1 HGIVV
6 SARAQAQGARF
17 KQRNGYTLEDLV
29 GRSLEGGRTT
39 GIGGGDEQDA
49 IAKIAVQ
56 EATGTAPRAGK
67 EGERDVPTRQAV
79 VLASGNLGLVYL
91 MEETRRLTLEEIDE
105 RHPRLLPALREHPH
119 IGLLLVHCEAHARDT
134 AAA

>member
-56 EATGTAPRAGK
+56 EATGTGQRAREDEEK
-67 EGERDVPTRQAV
+67 DVSDRHAV
-79 VLASGNLGLVYL
+79 VLGSGNLGLVYL
-91 MEETRRLTLEEIDE
+91 MEERRRLNLEGNDA
-105 RHPRLLPALREHPH
+105 RHPAPPSAPRAPA
-119 IGLLLVHCEAHARDT
+119 
-134 AAA
+134 